1 MNCHGYSVVGIIQAV
16 FGMLLVLYGVKV
28 MVINSFFY
36 GTLDIGI
43 GIAILSFAQSEFN
56 QTKILEELKKN
67 KTN

>member
-1 MNCHGYSVVGIIQAV
+1 MNCHGYSVVGIIQVV
-16 FGMLLVLYGVKV
+16 FGILLVLYGVKV
-28 MVINSFFY
+28 MVINSFFF

>member
-16 FGMLLVLYGVKV
+16 FGILLVLYGVKV

>member
-16 FGMLLVLYGVKV
+16 FGILLVLYGVKV
-28 MVINSFFY
+28 MVINSFFF

>member
-1 MNCHGYSVVGIIQAV
+1 MNCHGYSVVGIIQAI
-16 FGMLLVLYGVKV
+16 FGILLVLYGVKV

-43 GIAILSFAQSEFN
+43 GIAILSFAQSEYN

-67 KTN
+67 KNN